1 MKKENLTLH
10 FKKAEIL
17 RTNLLSWEKNG
28 EGQQRK
34 IGRIRA
40 GEDFPRKEK
49 AGQEGDE
56 KEGSRCEKTKRIR
69 RRAQGAEEVKGRAGY
84 REARP
89 CNLRRD
95 IAANIGI
102 THCSLAPTLALNPLV
117 LSTQLANGHNPVAP
131 AQGLVWIKGALL
143 SHLIRCS
150 HCIALGL
157 SHQGDSSPTASGS

>member
-10 FKKAEIL
+10 FKKAQIL
-17 RTNLLSWEKNG
+17 RINLLSWEKNG
-28 EGQQRK
+28 EGQRRK
-34 IGRIRA
+34 RGRIRA

-102 THCSLAPTLALNPLV
+102 THCSQPPTPALNPLV
-117 LSTQLANGHNPVAP
+117 LCLLVLLVNGHTSVTSVRDWVGSRVHYCHISSGG
-131 AQGLVWIKGALL
+131 QCAL
-143 SHLIRCS
+143 H
-150 HCIALGL
+150 
-157 SHQGDSSPTASGS
+157 

>member
-1 MKKENLTLH
+1 MRE
-10 FKKAEIL
+10 EV
-17 RTNLLSWEKNG
+17 EKRWRRG
-28 EGQQRK
+28 GGK
-34 IGRIRA
+34 V
-40 GEDFPRKEK
+40 
-49 AGQEGDE
+49 DE
-56 KEGSRCEKTKRIR
+56 KVEKRWIIGGREGGEEVEERCEKAKRIR
-69 RRAQGAEEVKGRAGY
+69 GDDAQGASGIQRVG
-84 REARP
+84 RP